1 MTILSSLVSRFVV
14 TPWIYI
20 LSIYSHALV
29 DAYDVVF
36 LEPARALIEK
46 FESFCAH
53 IVMNSELAIAPDASM
68 LSVLPEP
75 PASHALPYLNC
86 GAFMGQARYIRL
98 MLEGIKADIAAN
110 YEIDTQITSSEDW
123 MTVNDQRCVVARL
136 PCMLVFDTFLILRVL
151 R

>member
-1 MTILSSLVSRFVV
+1 M
-14 TPWIYI
+14 
-20 LSIYSHALV
+20 
-29 DAYDVVF
+29 F

-123 MTVNDQRCVVARL
+123 MTVNDQRCVSNTAALHAYVQHFFHPARAA
-136 PCMLVFDTFLILRVL
+136 MIDAGGSGGTS
-151 R
+151 